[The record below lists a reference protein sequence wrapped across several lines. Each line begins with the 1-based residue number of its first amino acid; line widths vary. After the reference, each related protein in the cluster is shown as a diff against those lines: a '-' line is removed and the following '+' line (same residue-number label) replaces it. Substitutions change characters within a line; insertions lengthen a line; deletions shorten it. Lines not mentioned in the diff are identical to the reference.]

1 MRGLVTVFGGS
12 GFIGR
17 HVVRALARSGRRVRV
32 VVRNPHV
39 SGALRLAGD
48 PGQIDLR
55 SGNLRNPDSV
65 AAAMEGAEACVNL
78 VGLLQQSGPQ
88 SFQKVQAEGP
98 GVLAQAAAA
107 QGVRRFVQI
116 SAIGADPHSPSEYAR
131 TKAAGEEAAR
141 AAIPTAVVLRPS
153 IVFGPEDVFFNRFA
167 QMAVMSPAL
176 PLIGGDTRF
185 QPVYVGDVARAVV
198 SALMDERAL
207 GQTYELGGPG
217 VYTFRELME
226 QVLRITGRRRFLAP
240 IPLLAARP
248 LGQAFDLVRK
258 VVPIPAPVTEDQV
271 RLLATDNVVSGVYP
285 GLADLGVTPTSL
297 ESILPTYLWRFRK
310 GGQFADPTAGPGLL
324 ASERQT

>member
-55 SGNLRNPDSV
+55 SGNLRNADSV

-78 VGLLQQSGPQ
+78 VGLLQQAGAQ
-88 SFQKVQAEGP
+88 SFQAVQAEGP
-98 GVLAQAAAA
+98 RVLAEAAAA
-107 QGVRRFVQI
+107 HGVRRFVQI
-116 SAIGADPHSPSEYAR
+116 SAIGADADSASEYAR
-131 TKAAGEEAAR
+131 TKAAGEEAVR
-141 AAIPTAVVLRPS
+141 SAIPMAVILRPS
-153 IVFGPEDVFFNRFA
+153 IVFGPEDAFFNRFA

-176 PLIGGDTRF
+176 PLIGADTRF

-198 SALMDERAL
+198 AALTEERAL

-217 VYTFRELME
+217 VHSFRELME
-226 QVLRITGRRRFLAP
+226 MVLRITGRRRFLAP
-240 IPLLAARP
+240 IPLFAARP

-258 VVPIPAPVTEDQV
+258 VLPVPAPVTADQV
-271 RLLATDNVVSGVYP
+271 TLLATDNVASGDYP
-285 GLADLGVTPTSL
+285 GLTELGVTPTSL

-310 GGQFADPTAGPGLL
+310 GGQFADIAAGPGLL